1 MEIKVCL
8 SVHYFENMAQ
18 GHIPV
23 LWKIVHR
30 RFGYHLSQ
38 DCPVFLA
45 DHSTAALSPFFEGR
59 NRKGERAC
67 NHFFYN
73 PLLPT
78 FGAFEIIRFRLSN
91 IWNVNE
97 WESFSNFS
105 RDYFVDGLSLQSVKR
120 ALVSNTFTL
129 CQSLWTWLSR
139 SLEQVIFG
147 LLACLDLSVIDHN
160 TINIPEIF

>member
-30 RFGYHLSQ
+30 HFGYRLSQ
-38 DCPVFLA
+38 DCPVLLP
-45 DHSTAALSPFFEGR
+45 DRGIVALPPFFEGR

-67 NHFFYN
+67 NHFFYD
-73 PLLPT
+73 PLPPT
-78 FGAFEIIRFRLSN
+78 FGTFEIKRFWLSN
-91 IWNVNE
+91 IWNVIE

-105 RDYFVDGLSLQSVKR
+105 CDYFAQGQSVQSVKR
-120 ALVSNTFTL
+120 GLVGNTFAL
-129 CQSLWTWLSR
+129 CQSSWTWLSQ
-139 SLEQVIFG
+139 SLEQASFW
-147 LLACLDLSVIDHN
+147 LARVSWSFLWL
-160 TINIPEIF
+160 TTTQ

>member
-8 SVHYFENMAQ
+8 SVLYIENMAQ
-18 GHIPV
+18 DHIPA
-23 LWKIVHR
+23 LWESVHR
-30 RFGYHLSQ
+30 CFGYQ
-38 DCPVFLA
+38 DCPVFLP
-45 DHSTAALSPFFEGR
+45 DLGTAALSPFFEGR
-59 NRKGERAC
+59 NRKEKRAC